1 MIITQEENILS
12 EIRKIKQ
19 VLQSKPTIEGK
30 GVRLKRAFGFNEV
43 PLLDPF
49 LMLDHFGSTNPAD
62 YLARFPWT
70 LIEEPRSS
78 PI

>member
-19 VLQSKPTIEGK
+19 VLQSKPTIEGA

-49 LMLDHFGSTNPAD
+49 LMLDHFGSANPAD
-62 YLARFPWT
+62 YLAGFTWT
-70 LIEEPRSS
+70 LIEESRPSL
-78 PI
+78 I